1 MLPGNSTNVTHQDL
15 VTAGWKRHDLPGHM
29 GHTGPL
35 WSLAGADGLWRYGLL
50 LEAKHLN
57 PAGLAHGG
65 VLLTLADH
73 AMSAVA
79 WQHKQRLP
87 CVTVQL
93 DSQFVA
99 SAKAGD
105 FVVCDAQI
113 THSTHSMVFV
123 RAQLWAQAQLL
134 LNTQSIMKVLSDR
147 TLATNE

>member
-1 MLPGNSTNVTHQDL
+1 MPPDNSANLIPQNL
-15 VTAGWKRHDLPGHM
+15 VTAGWKLHDLSGHM

-35 WSLAGADGLWRYGLL
+35 WSLASGDGLWRYGLL

-57 PAGLAHGG
+57 PAGVVHGG

-79 WQHKQRLP
+79 WQHSLRQP

-113 THSTHSMVFV
+113 THSTRSMVFV
-123 RAQLWAQAQLL
+123 RAQLWVQAQLL
-134 LNTQSIMKVLSDR
+134 LNAQGIMKVLTAKTS
-147 TLATNE
+147 ATHE